1 MQRLD
6 SVAIIGVGLIGGS
19 VGLALRDRR
28 LAQRVVGIG
37 RRAESLT
44 AAQNIG
50 AVTETTLDLAAGVAD
65 AQVIVV
71 CSPVDR
77 IVEHVRAAA
86 AACQPGALITDAGST
101 KGTIVAALDGALPR
115 EVTFVGSHPL
125 AGSEK
130 QGPTEAQA
138 DLFEGRLVVVT
149 PGANTREADRQRV
162 AEFWESL
169 GARVMAMSPAA
180 HDRAVAASSHLPHLV
195 AAALADAVPLAAHP
209 VTAGGFRDTTRVAA
223 GDAELWTQILLD
235 NREAV
240 LSALTPFEETL
251 TALRA
256 ALAAGDR
263 QQLKTILNRAKT
275 KRDALGS

>member
-28 LAQRVVGIG
+28 LAERVVGIG
-37 RRAESLT
+37 RRAESLA

-65 AQVIVV
+65 AQLIVV

-86 AACQPGALITDAGST
+86 AACPPGALITDAGST
-101 KGTIVAALDGALPR
+101 KGTIVAALDGALAR

-149 PGANTREADRQRV
+149 PGAHTREADRQRV

-240 LSALTPFEETL
+240 LAALTPFEETL

>member
-149 PGANTREADRQRV
+149 PGAHTREADRQRV

>member
-28 LAQRVVGIG
+28 LAVRVVGIG

-65 AQVIVV
+65 AQLIVV
-71 CSPVDR
+71 CSPIDR

-86 AACQPGALITDAGST
+86 AACPPGALITDAGST
-101 KGTIVAALDGALPR
+101 KGSIVAALDGALAR

-149 PGANTREADRQRV
+149 PGAHTREADRQRV
-162 AEFWESL
+162 GEFWESL

-240 LSALTPFEETL
+240 LAALTPFEETL

-263 QQLKTILNRAKT
+263 QELKTILNRAKT

>member
-50 AVTETTLDLAAGVAD
+50 AVTETTLDLAAGVVD

-149 PGANTREADRQRV
+149 PGAHTREADRQRV

>member
-28 LAQRVVGIG
+28 LAVRVVGIG

-65 AQVIVV
+65 AQLIVV
-71 CSPVDR
+71 CSPIDR

-86 AACQPGALITDAGST
+86 AACPPGALITDAGST
-101 KGTIVAALDGALPR
+101 KGSIVAALDGALAR

-149 PGANTREADRQRV
+149 PGAHTREADRQRV

-240 LSALTPFEETL
+240 LAALTPFEETL